1 MNDAALSRWLIN
13 SLLTDSQLDVIP
25 PDGGVSLRFR
35 GQDMKAPHENDKV
48 IVMDDDG
55 DHDAVVHTVLSV
67 QFMVR
72 MPDGRDKFLLFK
84 YEGIDWRHK
93 T

>member
-1 MNDAALSRWLIN
+1 MR
-13 SLLTDSQLDVIP
+13 P
-25 PDGGVSLRFR
+25 PRVD
-35 GQDMKAPHENDKV
+35 DTV

-55 DHDAVVHTVLSV
+55 DTEAVVHTVLSV

-72 MPDGRDKFLLFK
+72 MPDGKDKFLLNK
-84 YEGIDWRHK
+84 YEGNDWRHK